1 VSDPEG
7 EQGTR
12 WPLAGY
18 AACGWGLLFA
28 AVSFY
33 WAAGGTAG
41 ADTVGGSIDKLGRAH
56 DPRIVAALLLTG
68 LLKAAGALLAL
79 ALVRPWGRRLPPRLQ
94 RVTQVLAWVA
104 AVLLTLYGGILVA
117 VEALVATH
125 VIRPSGPVDWKA
137 LLWHL
142 YLWDMSFLLWGL
154 LFTAAAWHY
163 ARRKPPAGPA
173 PAR

>member
-1 VSDPEG
+1 VSNPRG
-7 EQGTR
+7 GRGTR

-41 ADTVGGSIDKLGRAH
+41 ADTVGGSMEKLGRAH
-56 DPRIVAALLLTG
+56 DPGIVAAL
-68 LLKAAGALLAL
+68 
-79 ALVRPWGRRLPPRLQ
+79 
-94 RVTQVLAWVA
+94 
-104 AVLLTLYGGILVA
+104 LLTLYGGILVA

-125 VIRPSGPVDWKA
+125 VIRPSGTVDWKA
-137 LLWHL
+137 LLWHP

-154 LFTAAAWHY
+154 LFTVAAWHY
-163 ARRKPPAGPA
+163 TRRESPAGPA